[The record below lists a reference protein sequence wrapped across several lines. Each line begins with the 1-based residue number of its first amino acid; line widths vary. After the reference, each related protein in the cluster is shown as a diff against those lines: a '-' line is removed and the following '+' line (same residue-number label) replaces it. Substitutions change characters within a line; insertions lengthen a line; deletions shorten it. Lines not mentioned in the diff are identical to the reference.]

1 MMEKNNKKEN
11 TAAGGSLSSS
21 ISNIFFPDDFILGTA
36 TSAFQIEGAG
46 KTEWQGFIGK
56 DKTPLNN
63 AIMHYE
69 RYKEDMK
76 YILYLGNAYRFSMD
90 WSKLQK
96 GPFGQLDRDVL
107 AHYEYI
113 FKTLKENNKKV
124 MLVLNHFS
132 NPAWI
137 FEYGGWPSKKTVDV
151 FVDYS
156 KKVLDYFSP
165 YIDYINTFNEPN
177 AYGLETY
184 LLKDFPPKKFS
195 IAGWKKTLKN
205 MAQAHELIY
214 DYAKE
219 RHPLIQVGISY
230 ASMLIETFSNKSLIQ
245 KVMKGFAG
253 LIQNE
258 SVHELFTK
266 KGKVDFI
273 GLSYYTRILLA
284 GGLTVVYGEK
294 GRKFLEEHG
303 LAHDD
308 LWEIYP
314 EGIYRNLKYFY
325 EKYKKPLIIT
335 ENGSCTED
343 DGLRKKVLH
352 DHLQYVLK
360 AINEGIPVKG
370 YFHWSTFDNFELAT
384 GPSRKFGLV
393 GVDFKDPKL
402 ERKIKGSGEY
412 YHKIAASKSLIP
424 LNPDM

>member
-1 MMEKNNKKEN
+1 MEKDNHKEN
-11 TAAGGSLSSS
+11 YTTGS
-21 ISNIFFPDDFILGTA
+21 SNNGNIFPDDFILGTA

-56 DKTPLNN
+56 DGTPLGN

-69 RYKEDMK
+69 RYKEDME

-90 WSKLQK
+90 WSKLQEE
-96 GPFGQLDRDVL
+96 PFGELDKDVL

-113 FKTLKENNKKV
+113 FRTLKDNNKKV
-124 MLVLNHFS
+124 MLVLHHFS
-132 NPAWI
+132 NPTWI
-137 FEYGGWPSKKTVDV
+137 FDFGGWPSKKASDL

-156 KKVLDYFSP
+156 KKVIDYFGP

-205 MAQAHELIY
+205 MGRAHERIY
-214 DYAKE
+214 DYVKE
-219 RHPLIQVGISY
+219 KFPSIQVGISY
-230 ASMLIETFSNKSLIQ
+230 AAMLIEPFLSRSLIQ
-245 KVMKGFAG
+245 KAVKGFAG

-258 SVHELFTK
+258 GIHELFTK

-273 GLSYYTRILLA
+273 GFSYYTRILIA
-284 GGLTVVYGEK
+284 GGVTMAYEEK

-303 LAHDD
+303 LEHDD

-314 EGIYRNLKYFY
+314 EGIYKNLKYFY

-335 ENGSCTED
+335 ENGSCTND
-343 DGLRKKVLH
+343 DNLRKKVLNA
-352 DHLQYVLK
+352 HLQYILK
-360 AINEGIPVKG
+360 AISEGIPVKG

-384 GPSRKFGLV
+384 GPSRRFGLV
-393 GVDFKDPKL
+393 GIDFKDPKL
-402 ERKIKGSGEY
+402 ERKIKSSGEY
-412 YHKIAASKSLIP
+412 YHQVVSSNSLVP
-424 LNPDM
+424 LSQDNQA

>member
-1 MMEKNNKKEN
+1 MEKNNLKEN
-11 TAAGGSLSSS
+11 GAINGSPDSSKTD
-21 ISNIFFPDDFILGTA
+21 NFFPDDFILGTA

-46 KTEWQGFIGK
+46 KTEWRGFIGK
-56 DKTPLNN
+56 DGTPLNN

-69 RYKEDMK
+69 RYKEDME

-90 WSKLQK
+90 WSKLQEE
-96 GPFGQLDRDVL
+96 PFGDLNKDVL

-124 MLVLNHFS
+124 MLVLHHFA

-137 FEYGGWPSKKTVDV
+137 FKFGGWPSKKTVDV

-195 IAGWKKTLKN
+195 IAGWKNTLKN
-205 MAQAHELIY
+205 MGQAHEQIY
-214 DYAKE
+214 DYTKE
-219 RHPLIQVGISY
+219 KFPLIQVGISY
-230 ASMLIETFSNKSLIQ
+230 AAMLMETFSDKSLIQ
-245 KVMKGFAG
+245 KAMKGFAG

-258 SVHELFTK
+258 GVHELFTK

-273 GLSYYTRILLA
+273 GFSYYTRILLT
-284 GGLTVVYGEK
+284 GGITMAYEEK

-303 LAHDD
+303 LEHDD
-308 LWEIYP
+308 IWEIYP

-325 EKYKKPLIIT
+325 EKYRKPLIIT

-343 DGLRKKVLH
+343 DNLRKKVLH
-352 DHLQYVLK
+352 AHLQYVLK
-360 AINEGIPVKG
+360 AVNEGIPVKG

-393 GVDFKDPKL
+393 AIDFKDPRL

-412 YHKIAASKSLIP
+412 YHQIATSNSLIP
-424 LNPDM
+424 LNPDK